1 MVVRNVVYVTI
12 DQLDER
18 PLWEQLAAILR
29 DQIKVGQYAP
39 RQVLPSETHLQ
50 QEHGISRGSVRR
62 ALRALADEGYVVVR
76 QGRGSFVAP
85 RESWPEG

>member
-1 MVVRNVVYVTI
+1 MTI

-18 PLWEQLAAILR
+18 PLWVQLAAILR
-29 DQIKVGQYAP
+29 ERILAGEFEP
-39 RQVLPSETHLQ
+39 RQTLPSESHLQ

-62 ALRALADEGYVVVR
+62 AIRALADEGYVVVR

-85 RESWPEG
+85 REAWPEV